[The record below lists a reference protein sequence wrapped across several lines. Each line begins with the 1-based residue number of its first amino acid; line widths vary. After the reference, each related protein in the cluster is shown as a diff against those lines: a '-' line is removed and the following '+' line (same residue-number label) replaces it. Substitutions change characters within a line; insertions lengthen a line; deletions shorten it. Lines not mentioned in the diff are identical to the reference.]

1 MDAIRNRIDSVVQR
15 LVALREHLSG
25 HDTADATRHAELVR
39 KVDALTEGVVV
50 DVGELREQLEDLHA
64 TVLRVEQSVQ
74 PGNWTPP
81 DLTLSL
87 NQDQVVD
94 DATLQELV
102 AHRDRLGLRD
112 R

>member
-1 MDAIRNRIDSVVQR
+1 
-15 LVALREHLSG
+15 
-25 HDTADATRHAELVR
+25 
-39 KVDALTEGVVV
+39 
-50 DVGELREQLEDLHA
+50 
-64 TVLRVEQSVQ
+64 VQ